1 MLGNDL
7 KTVKYQKK
15 ICKIKGKFLNNSTY
29 INDNLLIIQFE
40 ESLETPIINPSIV
53 AKNIPKKG
61 SGLSRQE
68 LIDKVNNKTANDL
81 EKQELEMIEEMDI
94 LP

>member
-53 AKNIPKKG
+53 AKNIQKKATN
-61 SGLSRQE
+61 SVFSKPTR
-68 LIDKVNNKTANDL
+68 
-81 EKQELEMIEEMDI
+81 
-94 LP
+94 